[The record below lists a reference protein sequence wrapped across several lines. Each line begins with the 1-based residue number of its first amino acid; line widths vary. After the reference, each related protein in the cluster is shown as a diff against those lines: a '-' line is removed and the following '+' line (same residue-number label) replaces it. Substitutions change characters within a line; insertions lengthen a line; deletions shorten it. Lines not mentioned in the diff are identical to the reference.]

1 MNLET
6 LLEDKTFDR
15 RTLLKGSLTLS
26 AAALI
31 STVGIKP
38 VFAGVPGGRYNL
50 SVFNLHTHES
60 YEGLYRVGNQYL
72 PDSFEQINYTLR
84 DHRRNEV
91 FPMDPRVIDI
101 AAAIHKMS
109 GSRKPFK
116 ILSGYRSP
124 KTNKMLGNNSGKVA
138 KQSLHMSGQAIDLAL
153 DDVPLGRL
161 HEIAMKLKAG
171 GVGYYAR
178 SGFVHVDSGKFRSW

>member
-1 MNLET
+1 MKLET
-6 LLEDKTFDR
+6 LLEDRSFDR
-15 RTLLKGSLTLS
+15 RTLLKGTMTLS

-31 STVGIKP
+31 STVGVSP
-38 VFAGVPGGRYNL
+38 VFASAPEGRYNL

-72 PDSFEQINYTLR
+72 PESFEHINYTLR
-84 DHRRNEV
+84 DHRTNDI
-91 FPMDPRVIDI
+91 FPIDPRVIDI

-124 KTNKMLGNNSGKVA
+124 KTNKMLNKKSGGVA

-153 DDVPLGRL
+153 DDVPITRL
-161 HEIAMKLKAG
+161 RDIAVKLKAG
-171 GVGYYAR
+171 GVGYYSR
-178 SGFVHVDSGKFRSW
+178 SGFVHVDSGRFRTW

>member
-15 RTLLKGSLTLS
+15 RTLLKGTLTLS
-26 AAALI
+26 AATLI

-38 VFAGVPGGRYNL
+38 VFASVEGGRYNL

-72 PDSFEQINYTLR
+72 PESFEHINYTLR
-84 DHRRNEV
+84 DHRTNEV

-124 KTNKMLGNNSGKVA
+124 KTNKMLSKESGKVA
-138 KQSLHMSGQAIDLAL
+138 KQSLHMSGQAVDLAL

-161 HEIAMKLKAG
+161 HQIATKLKAG

-178 SGFVHVDSGKFRSW
+178 SGFVHVDSGKFRTW